1 MFGSTIE
8 ALTRTFTQE
17 FIGKSVSM
25 DITKDGSLH
34 TFRKQLHPLTQ
45 NEALSMLQFP
55 VDICTPIYPMK
66 DAKLDELA
74 AELSISDDDKLI
86 LIHAN
91 SNSAAE
97 LNMLFQ
103 YYKIST
109 GILNKSLGIFI
120 GDNTVHNFVNWNPTY
135 TSWQEM
141 QEWEFREWL
150 SILYPQLIQEWIK
163 SKDVKFNQNVFLVNN
178 TDILINLEDTFT
190 KITEYLGL
198 TVINKTELTQFCNKW
213 TKAQQYIVDEYRL
226 IDSIVSSIL
235 NNEDYNWPALNI
247 VAESIIQKRLK
258 DAGFE
263 LKCYNLNEFPT
274 NSTALVKFLKKV

>member
-17 FIGKSVSM
+17 LVGKSVAM
-25 DITKDGSLH
+25 RIAKDGSMH
-34 TFRKQLHPLTQ
+34 TFSKQLHPCKRDEL
-45 NEALSMLQFP
+45 LSMLQSS
-55 VDICTPIYPMK
+55 VDICTPIYPMP
-66 DAKLDELA
+66 DAKLDEIA
-74 AELSISDDDKLI
+74 DKLSLSDDDKLI

-103 YYKIST
+103 YHKVAT
-109 GILNKSLGIFI
+109 GVMNLTESIFC
-120 GDNTVHNFVNWNPTY
+120 GGTAHNFNNWNRKY

-141 QEWEFREWL
+141 QVWERREWL
-150 SILYPQLIQEWIK
+150 SIFYAELTQEWIRAAE
-163 SKDVKFNQNVFLVNN
+163 VKFNRKSFTVSS
-178 TDILINLEDTFT
+178 TDILTDLEGTFT
-190 KITEYLGL
+190 KISEYLEL
-198 TVINKTELTQFCNKW
+198 TIINKTELTQFCDKW

-235 NNEDYNWPALNI
+235 DNEDYNWPALNI
-247 VAESIIQKRLK
+247 IAESIIQKRLK

-274 NSTALVKFLKKV
+274 NSTALVKLLEKV